1 MEVSIAET
9 TNWIDLEG
17 AVNARVVVPG
27 VLLRSDNLQ
36 GLTTTDVRRL
46 IDDHALRVVID
57 TRTDR
62 EAASEGPGPMTQAL
76 EVRIEHRS
84 LYPDSGGN
92 TDLELDD
99 AAQRWGSELTDDFH
113 AGEEP
118 IIRAYLSYLRRRP
131 DSFVGAARTIAA
143 TDGAVLVHCA
153 AGKDRTGMI
162 VAMTLAAAGVERER
176 IVDDYLAS
184 AQRIEAIMARL
195 LSSETYRAELEGHDT
210 QAHAPRVGTL
220 ERVFE
225 IVDAQHGSAAQWLL
239 AHGLTAGELAQL
251 RTRIASYAASSST

>member
-1 MEVSIAET
+1 MSGVSIAET
-9 TNWIDLEG
+9 TSWIDLEG

-36 GLTTTDVRRL
+36 ALTGADLRRL

-62 EAASEGPGPMTQAL
+62 EAASEGPGPMTRAP

-99 AAQRWGSELTDDFH
+99 AAQRWGSELGDDLH
-113 AGEEP
+113 ADEEP

-143 TDGAVLVHCA
+143 SDGAVLVHCA

-162 VAMTLAAAGVERER
+162 VAMTLAAAGVEQER

-195 LSSETYRAELEGHDT
+195 VSSETYRAELEGHDA

-225 IVDAQHGSAAQWLL
+225 IVHAQHDSAAHWLL

-251 RTRIASYAASSST
+251 RTRISG